1 MKFTPEK
8 IIDRITVSE
17 NGGELRAV
25 YPHFIAS
32 KYDLELTVTKI
43 SGRYYVHENGCVVRY
58 LEESG
63 IYPLYEKNRK
73 KLESVFGVVLAG
85 EKLQR
90 GYTREDKG
98 YFDFIKNLIF
108 ILNLD
113 LILPYLDTEERYS
126 ADDCT
131 TPNVGI
137 PYEDVSGYG
146 ACVQLKVYEK
156 DDGYLISSGIR
167 YSDSDV
173 GASTVFFKEC
183 ADGTVYIDDGETHFD
198 FRRNVLELLEHTD
211 NGFEIFAELTSKIC
225 ERFGI
230 ELHDKR
236 ISMVSKPN
244 TEVLLNNFF
253 RFVQGAVLLSEIG
266 YSGMLHTKNK

>member
-1 MKFTPEK
+1 MKLTPEK
-8 IIDRITVSE
+8 IIEKITVSE
-17 NGGELRAV
+17 NDGELRAI

-43 SGRYYVHENGCVVRY
+43 NGRYYVHENGCVVRY
-58 LEESG
+58 LKESG

-73 KLESVFGVVLAG
+73 KLESVFGVALAG
-85 EKLQR
+85 DRLQR
-90 GYTREDKG
+90 GYVKENKG

-113 LILPYLDTEERYS
+113 LIYPYLDMDKRYS
-126 ADDCT
+126 ADDFII
-131 TPNVGI
+131 PNGVVK
-137 PYEDVSGYG
+137 YEDISGYG

-183 ADGTVYIDDGETHFD
+183 ADGTVTIDDGETHFD
-198 FRRNVLELLEHTD
+198 FRRTVLEPLEQTD
-211 NGFEIFAELTSKIC
+211 NGFDIYAELTGKIC
-225 ERFGI
+225 ERYGI
-230 ELHDKR
+230 EWHDSK
-236 ISMVSKPN
+236 ISMTSKPN
-244 TEVLLNNFF
+244 TEVLLNNYF
-253 RFVQGAVLLSEIG
+253 RFVQGAVLLSEVG
-266 YSGMLHTKNK
+266 HSGTINI